1 MALAAHRLW
10 TATFMLSLRHGNAVI
25 PGDPQ
30 GFALAG
36 RVIAG
41 KYRIDRK
48 LGAGGMGYV
57 VAATHLQLG
66 KRVALKFLH
75 ADRVSV
81 PQSVERFL
89 REARAAAG
97 LRSEHVAQVLDVG
110 VDSGAPF
117 IVLEYLEGCDLGELR
132 RRRASLPPAEAA
144 SFVMQAS
151 LGVAEAHDVGIIHRD
166 IKPTNLFVA
175 TRADGS
181 TIVKVLDF
189 GISKW
194 RDDPALRTPDAAA
207 ESLTGEGEFVGSPQ
221 YMSPEQITWS
231 RDVDARTDVWSLG
244 VVLYELLTGRLPFSA
259 QDHAEG
265 FRRILTWTPP
275 EPTDLRPEVPPGLS
289 AVVIASLA
297 KDPALRFVNARELS
311 RALRPFAEEGLE
323 TSDPPGRPERVPPS
337 TVTLEGTTKQ
347 EGVVARS
354 PRRSMRVAVISAAGI
369 AWIGLVAAVVRPF
382 IAPRS
387 QPAAASGWVAP
398 GAVAAPSEPARL
410 QSDASAVAASVSS
423 SIPEPMEPPSGR
435 APAGSAHTL
444 PPPNQRPPTTRAP
457 RGRAAASDDDL
468 YEQRQ

>member
-1 MALAAHRLW
+1 
-10 TATFMLSLRHGNAVI
+10 MLSSRQVGAVI
-25 PGDPQ
+25 PGNPQ
-30 GFALAG
+30 GFAVAG

-41 KYRIDRK
+41 KYRIDRT
-48 LGAGGMGYV
+48 LGTGGMGYV

-75 ADRVSV
+75 DHKVTV

-89 REARAAAG
+89 REARAAGG

-132 RRRASLPPAEAA
+132 RRRATLPPAEAA

-175 TRADGS
+175 TRADGT

-207 ESLTGEGEFVGSPQ
+207 ASLTGEGECVGSPQ

-231 RDVDARTDVWSLG
+231 SNVDARTDVWSLG

-259 QDHAEG
+259 RNQAEG
-265 FRRILTWTPP
+265 FMRILTETPP
-275 EPTDLRPEVPPGLS
+275 VPTDLRPEVPLGLS

-297 KDPALRFVNARELS
+297 KDPASRFVNARELS
-311 RALRPFAEEGLE
+311 RALRPFAEEGLA
-323 TSDPPGRPERVPPS
+323 TSDPPSRPVKLPS
-337 TVTLEGTTKQ
+337 STMTLEGTTRQ
-347 EGVVARS
+347 EGVVTRS
-354 PRRSMRVAVISAAGI
+354 TRRSMRLAVISAAGI
-369 AWIGLVAAVVRPF
+369 AWLGLAAAVIRPF
-382 IAPRS
+382 IAHRS
-387 QPAAASGWVAP
+387 QPAPESGPVAP
-398 GAVAAPSEPARL
+398 ESVVAPPEAARL
-410 QSDASAVAASVSS
+410 ESDASAVAASVSS
-423 SIPEPMEPPSGR
+423 AMPAPTEPPSAR
-435 APAGSAHTL
+435 VPAGSAHIP

-457 RGRAAASDDDL
+457 RARGAASEDDL

>member
-1 MALAAHRLW
+1 ML
-10 TATFMLSLRHGNAVI
+10 TFHAVDAVN
-25 PGDPQ
+25 PGDPKA
-30 GFALAG
+30 FALAG

-48 LGAGGMGYV
+48 LGTGGMGYV

-75 ADRVSV
+75 DHRLTV

-89 REARAAAG
+89 REARMAAG

-117 IVLEYLEGCDLGELR
+117 IVLEYLEGCDLGEVR
-132 RRRASLPPAEAA
+132 RLTPNLSPAEAA

-166 IKPTNLFVA
+166 IKPSNLFVA
-175 TRADGS
+175 KRADGT

-194 RDDPALRTPDAAA
+194 RDDPALRTPDAV
-207 ESLTGEGEFVGSPQ
+207 ESLTGEGEFMGSPR

-231 RDVDARTDVWSLG
+231 RNVDARTDVWSLG
-244 VVLYELLTGRLPFSA
+244 VVLYELLTGRLPFFA
-259 QDHAEG
+259 EDHAEG

-275 EPTDLRPEVPPGLS
+275 VPTDLRPEVPVGLS
-289 AVVIASLA
+289 AVVIRSLA

-311 RALRPFAEEGLE
+311 RALRFFAEGGLDASE
-323 TSDPPGRPERVPPS
+323 PPCPPVGLPPA
-337 TVTLEGTTKQ
+337 TITLEGTTKQ
-347 EGVVARS
+347 EDAVAHSASSARS
-354 PRRSMRVAVISAAGI
+354 PMRFLALAAAGI
-369 AWIGLVAAVVRPF
+369 ALLGLAAAVVRPF
-382 IAPRS
+382 IAHRS
-387 QPAAASGWVAP
+387 QPASASAWVVPAAVVSP
-398 GAVAAPSEPARL
+398 HEPASVP
-410 QSDASAVAASVSS
+410 SDASAVAASVSS
-423 SIPEPMEPPSGR
+423 AIPQPTEPPQGR
-435 APAGSAHTL
+435 VPEGSASTL
-444 PPPNQRPPTTRAP
+444 PPPSPRPPTTRTP
-457 RGRAAASDDDL
+457 RGRATASEGDL